1 MHLTSRAKTALF
13 ILAATA
19 APAAWAHP
27 GHGGG
32 FAAGFSHPFIGIDHL
47 LALIAIGVWA
57 ACQRRTERLGIALAV
72 LLAMA
77 VGALVAFAGFALPA
91 IEPMLAASLVILGLA
106 LAVGA
111 RLPGSAGIA
120 IIALFAFFH
129 GHAHGAEAVGA
140 AMGAYITGLLLASAA
155 LQGVGQWLGSV
166 LRAPALRWVGTGIA
180 AAGALIWVAGA

>member
-1 MHLTSRAKTALF
+1 MHLTSSAKTVLF

-32 FAAGFSHPFIGIDHL
+32 FAAGFAHPFIGIDHL
-47 LALIAIGVWA
+47 LALLAVGIWA
-57 ACQRRTERLGIALAV
+57 ARQHDGARRGIAVLV

-77 VGALVAFAGFALPA
+77 AGALAAFAGLTLPA
-91 IEPMLAASLVILGLA
+91 IEPMLAASLVITGLA
-106 LAVGA
+106 LASGA
-111 RLPGSAGIA
+111 RQAGAAGLA
-120 IIALFAFFH
+120 IVALFAFFH

-140 AMGAYITGLLLASAA
+140 AMGAYVAGLLLASAA

-166 LRAPALRWVGTGIA
+166 LRAPALRWAGTGVA